1 MREIKLEYVTSKDSR
16 TLNPE
21 AFGLHG
27 VVQLGVSRFRQMR
40 VPTMEHIHRGMM
52 EIGFCLRGS
61 PMLKV
66 GGGELPVMPGRF
78 FINQPNVP
86 HCLNSRPNGLYIYY
100 FLVRRPTASRPLL
113 DLPAAESS
121 AVWKHLRRLPRVLSA
136 GVRAPRVREL
146 FTRLLQLCDAPRA
159 PLASVRMRQTFLDIL
174 MLLLALSE
182 NPADDGCS
190 ARVAKVVELVRA
202 HPERPFTIDALAHE
216 AALSPTHFI
225 NQFRKAT
232 GFPPIRFQLEC
243 RVQKAKEML
252 RGTGLSASAIALQLG
267 FNSPQHFSDT
277 FARIVGAAPSHWRA
291 NASHQHGRSRC
302 RRPSALN
309 EA

>member
-1 MREIKLEYVTSKDSR
+1 MR
-16 TLNPE
+16 
-21 AFGLHG
+21 
-27 VVQLGVSRFRQMR
+27 
-40 VPTMEHIHRGMM
+40 
-52 EIGFCLRGS
+52 
-61 PMLKV
+61 
-66 GGGELPVMPGRF
+66 
-78 FINQPNVP
+78 
-86 HCLNSRPNGLYIYY
+86 
-100 FLVRRPTASRPLL
+100 AS
-113 DLPAAESS
+113 
-121 AVWKHLRRLPRVLSA
+121 
-136 GVRAPRVREL
+136 RVREQ
-146 FTRLLQLCDAPRA
+146 FTRLFQLCDAPRA
-159 PLASVRMRQTFLDIL
+159 PLTSVQMRQTFLDVV
-174 MLLLALSE
+174 MLLHELSE
-182 NPADDGCS
+182 NPADVGCS

-232 GFPPIRFQLEC
+232 GFPPIRFQIEC